1 MSRVDLTHILA
12 PAALQPRT
20 SGPRDAALPH
30 AITVHQIADDDVPPP
45 AAPAVHFTP
54 RPGAHI
60 DAVSPPKGKPAM
72 ATSNRDTVLAI
83 IKKEAPITRARLTTL
98 SGLTPRQLEQTCY
111 QLASMGKIK
120 ADGPRGQRQYGLPT
134 TKFSKL
140 PAPEKP
146 ATPRKKKP
154 TSAAKPAKASAAHPA
169 ARLGPFALAL
179 ARTNGTSPPQT
190 HTPDGTRAIATRD
203 GGAVILEGGFL
214 VAELTP
220 AQTRAVQA
228 LA

>member
-1 MSRVDLTHILA
+1 
-12 PAALQPRT
+12 
-20 SGPRDAALPH
+20 
-30 AITVHQIADDDVPPP
+30 
-45 AAPAVHFTP
+45 
-54 RPGAHI
+54 
-60 DAVSPPKGKPAM
+60 M

-134 TKFSKL
+134 TKFLKL

-190 HTPDGTRAIATRD
+190 HTPDGTRAIATQD
-203 GGAVILEGGFL
+203 GGAILLQGGFL

-220 AQTRAVQA
+220 AQARAVQA